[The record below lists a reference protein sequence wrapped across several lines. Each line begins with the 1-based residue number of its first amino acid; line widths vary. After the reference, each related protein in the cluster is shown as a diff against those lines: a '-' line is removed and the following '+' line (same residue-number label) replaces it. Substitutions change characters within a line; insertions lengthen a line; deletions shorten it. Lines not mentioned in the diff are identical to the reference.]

1 MPSHLIVN
9 AEKEKPTKRSPQV
22 SSVIRLVVLGLAL
35 PVYAT
40 VGAGGF
46 WLKGPKVSANVL
58 QAGGGRALAGT
69 AAVFAEKTKQL
80 TYSVFRVIR
89 WHWHPKM
96 SFRWGSI

>member
-58 QAGGGRALAGT
+58 QAGGAVRWLAPPRCLR
-69 AAVFAEKTKQL
+69 KKPSSSL
-80 TYSVFRVIR
+80 TVVSE
-89 WHWHPKM
+89 
-96 SFRWGSI
+96 